1 MTTCNGNQTFVDFS
15 HLFLSFATTCS
26 HQIKVGFRHETIIH
40 ANNIQKEGL
49 CLAKR
54 IFQKCMRNILV
65 EPADRQYNDIK
76 ISKNAIGVT
85 SHTLTVFKG
94 NVKNIALRLT

>member
-1 MTTCNGNQTFVDFS
+1 
-15 HLFLSFATTCS
+15 
-26 HQIKVGFRHETIIH
+26 
-40 ANNIQKEGL
+40 
-49 CLAKR
+49 
-54 IFQKCMRNILV
+54 MRNILV